1 MCPLTRLEASVGR
14 FETFYRN
21 RAMTFGTASEFSRSV
36 SFKRLDLLEG
46 LLEKALL
53 AGERYVE
60 RFAQLAALARA
71 IEGIDLASPDR
82 AALVSIFED
91 VARNA
96 QADAQLEVELF
107 QGMLA
112 GQLMKRQV
120 QQERGEGQGD
130 IIAPSG
136 DMKH

>member
-1 MCPLTRLEASVGR
+1 
-14 FETFYRN
+14 
-21 RAMTFGTASEFSRSV
+21 MTSNFSFSTSSSSSNSSPYV
-36 SFKRLDLLEG
+36 SGKRLDLLEV

-60 RFAQLAALARA
+60 RFAQLAALART
-71 IEGIDLASPDR
+71 IETCELPNGDRTALLSAFENIAST
-82 AALVSIFED
+82 
-91 VARNA
+91 A

-112 GQLMKRQV
+112 GQLMKRQL
-120 QQERGEGQGD
+120 QRERGEGQGV

-136 DMKH
+136 DTKH